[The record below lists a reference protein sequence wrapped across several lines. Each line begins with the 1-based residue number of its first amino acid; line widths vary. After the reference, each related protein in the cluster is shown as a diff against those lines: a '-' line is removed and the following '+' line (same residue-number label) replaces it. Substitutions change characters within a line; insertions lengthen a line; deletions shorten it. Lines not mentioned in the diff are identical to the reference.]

1 LGKITAT
8 IDWEGRFAMSDKTK
22 ILTIRSLGYFGGFLL
37 FYAPASLVQRF
48 LISVFHLPGNA
59 DIHAVCSRV
68 ALTYL
73 ASGERIKI
81 ISIMGIVFVLT
92 FLSAFLLGPF
102 FCGKLCPAG
111 AFPEYL
117 SRLVPEKFQMKLQR
131 VLNPVPVRYGMLAGF
146 LLAPFFGY
154 SVLCAYC
161 NYTMFSRLTL
171 SVLSLDVGIL
181 TSTNVIT
188 IFFWLLVFG
197 AFTKGGRGYCSYI
210 CPVGAAQSLL
220 HFFGAKFRFT
230 YKLAFD
236 SHRCV
241 SCGLCAK
248 ECPVL
253 ALQMKDDGQLSYQR
267 AACITC
273 GQCIHLC
280 PKRALTYTNG
290 ADGWRKPAGDEKLL
304 QPQPILNESAS
315 S

>member
-1 LGKITAT
+1 MNGKA
-8 IDWEGRFAMSDKTK
+8 K
-22 ILTIRSLGYFGGFLL
+22 ILTVRFLGYLGGFLL
-37 FYAPASLVQRF
+37 FYAPASLVQRL

-68 ALTYL
+68 ALTNL
-73 ASGERIKI
+73 ASGKGISV
-81 ISIMGIVFVLT
+81 ISIVGIVFALV
-92 FLSAFLLGPF
+92 FLSAFFLGPL

-117 SRLVPEKFQMKLQR
+117 SRLIPEKFQVKLQSA
-131 VLNPVPVRYGMLAGF
+131 LNPAPVRYGMLAGF
-146 LLAPFFGY
+146 LIAPVMGY
-154 SVLCAYC
+154 SVVCAYC

-188 IFFWLLVFG
+188 IFFWLIVLG

-220 HFFGAKFRFT
+220 HFLGAKFRFT

-236 SHRCV
+236 PHRCV

-248 ECPVL
+248 ECPTL
-253 ALQMKDDGQLSYQR
+253 ALAVKDDGQLSYQR
-267 AACITC
+267 ISCLSC
-273 GQCIHLC
+273 GQCIQLC
-280 PKRALTYTNG
+280 PKKALVYKNG
-290 ADGWRKPAGDEKLL
+290 ADGWRRAAGDEKLL